1 MKINKKLLKGSVIL
15 LVSFGVYNFLNFMF
29 HFSMARI
36 LSIADFGILAALFSI
51 VYILS
56 LFAESIQTIIT
67 KYVSSETDSGKIKNV
82 LKRSLKKALKISVAL
97 FVLYALISIPLASLL
112 KIPYSLVL
120 LTGLMVF
127 IVFTIPLTR
136 GILQG
141 KKQFSALGFNMI
153 LEGLLK
159 VGIAVLLAL
168 IGWRVYGAIL
178 GLIAGTFIALIL
190 SFIPLRKI
198 LSSKEKRAKT
208 KEIYKYSTP
217 TFVIIFTI
225 LVFFSIDVI
234 MAKIVFSPNVA
245 GAYAIASILGK
256 TIFFGTNPISR
267 AMFSFSSSE
276 KNKKKYENLFFNALI
291 ITLLGIFAALIIFFF
306 FSDLIVSIF
315 SGKNVPLADSILFY
329 LGIAISLISL
339 ANLNLLYKLSIGK
352 TKGFQYLPLF
362 ILIEIVLLWYFSANL
377 FQFSLAFINASA
389 IFLWF
394 STVILGKE

>member
-1 MKINKKLLKGSVIL
+1 
-15 LVSFGVYNFLNFMF
+15 
-29 HFSMARI
+29 
-36 LSIADFGILAALFSI
+36 LFSI